1 MKLFSSL
8 SIIRSI
14 GYLLVFILC
23 VNCKK
28 DYNSTDP
35 SQLSAESISQS
46 APGSIQSQTRTATLL
61 NYNLNGIL
69 VTNYARNTV
78 VSSVAVNDGK
88 YAITNTL
95 TTQKDYS
102 LLVLQGFQFNIP
114 VGATVENIAVK
125 ARRFKTGKGEVK
137 ESIARLV
144 MRRERTDLPE
154 WWESYG
160 NWWANP
166 NYFPTIES
174 EVNYSQTG
182 SGVIVIDDTTSYPYQ
197 WTPARINDLYFGVY
211 FQTFIPKEIKGANLV
226 VSYDLVEITVEYS
239 IPGSVNRKS
248 PDSGEE
254 KSFKEPIVYHNP
266 FTTKM
271 RSSNKNLP
279 GNII

>member
-8 SIIRSI
+8 SIIRGI
-14 GYLLVFILC
+14 GYFLVFILC
-23 VNCKK
+23 MSCKK
-28 DYNSTDP
+28 DFNSTDP

-46 APGSIQSQTRTATLL
+46 APGSIQFQTRTATLL
-61 NYNLNGIL
+61 NYNLAGNL

-78 VSSVAVNDGK
+78 ASSVAVNDGK
-88 YAITNTL
+88 YASTITL
-95 TTQKDYS
+95 TTQKGYS

-114 VGATVENIAVK
+114 AGATIENITVK
-125 ARRFKTGKGEVK
+125 ARRFKTGKGETKDLIV
-137 ESIARLV
+137 RLV
-144 MRRERTDLPE
+144 TRREQLPE
-154 WWESYG
+154 WWMNYG
-160 NWWANP
+160 VAWVNP
-166 NYFPTIES
+166 NYFPAIES

-254 KSFKEPIVYHNP
+254 KSFKEPIVYHNF